1 VSSSEPLSVL
11 MAAGPLPLDEVLR
24 IGAGAAAALK
34 EVHGELWPSAIA
46 VSDQSIGIVPPGV
59 ADRSRYGQYAAP
71 ERILGKPATPAS
83 DVFSL
88 GAILFHALAGRP
100 AFRGDSPA
108 AVMLAICTDKPLE
121 LPPDVPRELAAVIA
135 RCLRRAPEERYASPS
150 LLHDALEGTANRDR
164 WRGRRILFADDDAPI
179 RDLYAQVVARIG
191 VDADI
196 VASGRDAIE
205 AMKVCKYD
213 LAMLDLNMPR
223 LSGWEVLDYLR
234 ERYDKRPA
242 HLFILTGFKDQAVSD
257 ADKGMVDR
265 ILYKPMPA
273 AELRALITECL
284 SRRA

>member
-1 VSSSEPLSVL
+1 
-11 MAAGPLPLDEVLR
+11 MAAGPLSVDEVLR
-24 IGAGAAAALK
+24 IGRGAAAALT

-46 VSDQSIGIVPPGV
+46 VSDQSIGIVPPGLS
-59 ADRSRYGQYAAP
+59 DRSRYGQYAAP

-100 AFRGDSPA
+100 AFRGDSAA
-108 AVMLAICTDKPLE
+108 AVMLSICTDKPLE
-121 LPPDVPRELAAVIA
+121 LPPHVPKELAVVIS
-135 RCLRRAPEERYASPS
+135 RCLQRAPEDRYASPA
-150 LLHDALEGTANRDR
+150 LLHGALEGTANRDQ

-205 AMKVCKYD
+205 AMKVCRYD
-213 LAMLDLNMPR
+213 MAMLDLNMPR

-234 ERYDKRPA
+234 DRYDKRPA
-242 HLFILTGFKDQAVSD
+242 HLFILTGFKDQAVSE

-273 AELRALITECL
+273 AELKALITECL
-284 SRRA
+284 SRRV